1 MTRLLS
7 AAALAAV
14 VVLLL
19 PVSIPLCGILAL
31 CAGFSRHKPVVRPRR
46 HVVQDGALF
55 WGDIVVVPV
64 SRTRIR
70 FFRRTRGRC
79 WWRMISPN

>member
-1 MTRLLS
+1 MKLLS
-7 AAALAAV
+7 AAALVAL

-19 PVSIPLCGILAL
+19 PVSVPLCGLLAL
-31 CAGFSRHKPVVRPRR
+31 CAGFSRQKPVVRPRR

-55 WGDIVVVPV
+55 WGDVLMVPV

-79 WWRMISPN
+79 WWTMISAN